1 MIKFFRRIRFD
12 LMEKNKTRKYLK
24 YAIGEIGLVVIG
36 ILIALQIN
44 TWNELRK
51 ERQSEIKYFQSL
63 KLDLETDLVNLDFI
77 MEDRQKKG
85 SSAVQLLSL
94 EPPKSVA
101 QLKVFDSLLGN
112 VFGWTSFTPRTN
124 TLDELISSG
133 SLNKIKNDSVKLY
146 LLSNR
151 EKNEKIT
158 LYRAHMRREYEQ
170 YLYDPSTSIL
180 VYGAFVDFEKSYA
193 QRKNIRTELTD
204 EQQLEYITGADLFLK
219 DKVIRN
225 GLRLAIWNNLGLY
238 QTSSLLKAD
247 VEKLINFIDEDINGN
262 KD

>member
-63 KLDLETDLVNLDFI
+63 KLDLATDLVNLDFI
-77 MEDRQKKG
+77 MEDRQKKA

-180 VYGAFVDFEKSYA
+180 VYGAFIDFEKSYA

-204 EQQLEYITGADLFLK
+204 EQQLEYIIGVDIFLK

-225 GLRLAIWNNLGLY
+225 GLRLAVWNNMGLY